1 MRGTAVTTENI
12 VDENPKFFIRN
23 SERSSFKTCPQQWQ
37 WAWEMGLVPAMPK
50 QDARWFGSGLHV
62 ALAEWY
68 QPEGAKNGFVRGRDP
83 RETFEEYCGAI
94 YTTVA
99 AQPFFAEQGE
109 QEYVEAKKLGAE
121 MLGGY
126 LEHYDGTDPTVEV
139 IFPEYRYSTKVP
151 FNNRQIKAWA
161 SHSPSWMAALAMD
174 DKGVL
179 AKYISTI
186 VGTFDMVFRDQLDGF
201 VKLMDHKSAKQK
213 TSGAHLVKDDQAG
226 TYIAVSTDFLRK
238 RKILRPTESVVGMT
252 YNYLRKGR
260 RDADATFDE
269 QGRKRNLPTKKD
281 YAEALATRNV
291 GVAAELEKLPK
302 PKLEEIAAKMP
313 ADFKVYGAVS
323 KVQPAPLFW
332 REDVRRS
339 KKNRIRQIERIADD
353 AEMLARARAG
363 EIPIMKSPG
372 DHCAW
377 CDFRDLCDVHEDN
390 EDVEGFI
397 KDVFVQRDPYADHQ
411 EGAVNSKTSAAN
423 DKSVKSNV
431 RKVDFGGG
439 FG

>member
-1 MRGTAVTTENI
+1 MIENI
-12 VDENPKFFIRN
+12 VDENPRFFLRN
-23 SERSSFKTCPQQWQ
+23 SERSSFKICPMQWY

-83 RETFEEYCGAI
+83 RETFEEYCGSI
-94 YTTVA
+94 YTTIA

-109 QEYVEAKKLGAE
+109 GEYVEAKKLGVD
-121 MLGGY
+121 MLTGY
-126 LEHYDGTDPTVEV
+126 MEYYDGTDPTVEV
-139 IFPEYRYSTKVP
+139 IFPEYRYNTKVP
-151 FNNRQIKAWA
+151 YNARQKTNLEIAAMANQLPAWA
-161 SHSPSWMAALAMD
+161 RSLNEKFIA
-174 DKGVL
+174 
-179 AKYISTI
+179 II

-238 RKILRPTESVVGMT
+238 RKILRPSESVVGMT

-260 RDADATFDE
+260 RDPDTVFDE
-269 QGRKRNLPTKKD
+269 QGRKRNQPTKRH
-281 YAEALATRNV
+281 YAEALATRNI
-291 GVAAELEKLPK
+291 GIADELEKLPK
-302 PKLEEIAAKMP
+302 PKLEEIASKMP
-313 ADFKVYGAVS
+313 PGFVVYGDVS

-339 KKNRIRQIERIADD
+339 KKNRIHQIERIADD
-353 AEMLARARAG
+353 AEMIHQARTG
-363 EIPIMKSPG
+363 SIPIMKSPG

-377 CDFRDLCDVHEDN
+377 CDFRDLCDVHEDG
-390 EDVEGFI
+390 EDVQQFI
-397 KDVFVQRDPYADHQ
+397 KDVFVQRDPYADHR
-411 EGAVNSKTSAAN
+411 EGAVNSKTSATN
-423 DKSVKSNV
+423 DKTVKSNV
-431 RKVDFGGG
+431 RKVDFG
-439 FG
+439 

>member
-1 MRGTAVTTENI
+1 MTTENI

-37 WAWEMGLVPAMPK
+37 WAWEMGLVPAMPR

-68 QPEGAKNGFVRGRDP
+68 QPEGAKNGFVRSRDP
-83 RETFEEYCGAI
+83 RETFIEYCGSI
-94 YTTVA
+94 YTTIA

-109 QEYVEAKKLGAE
+109 AEYVEAKKLGID
-121 MLGGY
+121 MLAGY
-126 LEHYDGTDPTVEV
+126 MEHYDGTDPTVEV

-151 FNNRQIKAWA
+151 YNSRQKANMEINDLAQNW
-161 SHSPSWMAALAMD
+161 PDWMKNLD
-174 DKGVL
+174 DK
-179 AKYISTI
+179 YIAII

-238 RKILRPTESVVGMT
+238 RKILRGTESVVGMT

-260 RDADATFDE
+260 KNPDDTFDE

-291 GVAAELEKLPK
+291 GIAAELEKLPK

-323 KVQPAPLFW
+323 EVQPAPLFW

-363 EIPIMKSPG
+363 DIPIMKTPG

-377 CDFRDLCDVHEDN
+377 CDYRDLCDVHEDN

-411 EGAVNSKTSAAN
+411 DGAVNSKTSAAN

-431 RKVDFGGG
+431 RKVDFGGS